1 MARVWHFMKRSP
13 LAVKPEEIEEVK
25 ALVAW
30 LKSKYTPQE
39 VATMLKV
46 GHSTAAQWF
55 NGTIRPGKDS
65 LRKMRALKG
74 MRSKQPS
81 P

>member
-1 MARVWHFMKRSP
+1 MAGVYHFMKRSP
-13 LAVKPEEIEEVK
+13 LAVKPEEVEEVK
-25 ALVAW
+25 SLVAW

-39 VATMLKV
+39 VSVMLKV

-74 MRSKQPS
+74 MHNEQL
-81 P
+81 